1 VKESQILV
9 NIERINDHAQQ
20 HEAHKDQ
27 LGVLKD
33 CQRDIYRVL
42 KTIDLKA
49 AGEYKFISKVA
60 CYVMAE
66 NIDDINHG
74 MLQSLEINCYSA
86 VESLAR
92 VSIENSINLMY
103 VIKDRDSLKPR
114 SLIKS
119 YLTSSSKRAVH
130 WLNYAKTIDDAKY
143 LERAKIFS
151 DHMENITGIFKDIN
165 NSDAFPHWPD
175 ARSRFRSVGL
185 EAFYHILFAPTSDS
199 IHGFSE
205 DIFNSLLIDLSP
217 NEIDV
222 KYALL
227 KAQKAEKL
235 SLAYY
240 LTTNAVLFFCD
251 AAHRICCR
259 SECETEAAELDK
271 VAIKLNN
278 VIAVHESLMDR
289 YYEDRV

>member
-1 VKESQILV
+1 MVDIK
-9 NIERINDHAQQ
+9 RINDYARQ
-20 HEAHKDQ
+20 HETHKDQ
-27 LGVLKD
+27 LGVLAE
-33 CQRDIYRVL
+33 CQRDIYRIL
-42 KTIDLKA
+42 KAIDLKA
-49 AGEYKFISKVA
+49 AGGYKFISKIA

-74 MLQSLEINCYSA
+74 MLKSLEINCYSA

-92 VSIENSINLMY
+92 VSIENSVNLMY

-119 YLTSSSKRAVH
+119 YLTSSSKRAVN
-130 WLNYAKTIDDAKY
+130 WLNYAKTINDAKY
-143 LERAKIFS
+143 LERAKIFF
-151 DHMENITGIFKDIN
+151 DHMESISSIFNDIN
-165 NSDAFPHWPD
+165 NSDVFPHWPD

-205 DIFNSLLIDLSP
+205 DVFNNLLIDLSP

-222 KYALL
+222 KHALF

-259 SECETEAAELDK
+259 SECEAEAEKLAK
-271 VAIKLNN
+271 IAIRLNG
-278 VIAVHESLMDR
+278 VIAVHEGLMDR
-289 YYEDRV
+289 CYEERV

>member
-1 VKESQILV
+1 MKDSQAV
-9 NIERINDHAQQ
+9 VSIEHLDVFAQQ
-20 HEAHKDQ
+20 HEMHRDQ
-27 LGVLKD
+27 LGVLRE
-33 CQRDIYRVL
+33 CQQDTYRIL
-42 KTIDLKA
+42 KTIDLNA
-49 AGEYKFISKVA
+49 AGEYKFFSKVA

-74 MLQSLEINCYSA
+74 MLQSLSVNCYSA

-103 VIKDRDSLKPR
+103 VVKDKDSLKPR
-114 SLIKS
+114 SLLKS
-119 YLTSSSKRAVH
+119 YLTSSSKRATH
-130 WLNYAKTIDDAKY
+130 WLNYAKTIDDSKY
-143 LERAKIFS
+143 LDRAKIFS
-151 DHMENITGIFKDIN
+151 NHIESISGVFKDIN
-165 NSDAFPHWPD
+165 DSDVFPHWPD

-205 DIFNSLLIDLSP
+205 DIFNNVLIDLSP

-222 KYALL
+222 KHALL

-251 AAHRICCR
+251 AAHRICVR
-259 SECETEAAELDK
+259 TENDMKVAELDK
-271 VAIKLNN
+271 IAIKLNG
-278 VIAVHESLMDR
+278 VIAEHESLMDR
-289 YYEDRV
+289 YYEEHI